1 MCFTSQS
8 AAQLHFPQLNAICFS
23 RTCSIWFSIE
33 FILTAPFWYVKVW
46 HYRHSPNVPFIAYG
60 TKHPQC
66 RNGSME
72 NSQPCCLL
80 PSESA
85 DHLMV
90 FCPCTVYR
98 AYVISEPRGGGVGGG
113 GRRRQTLAVGRRER
127 KRKRK
132 KEWQDEGNVQ
142 NLITWTNVTIRKG
155 WKKGGHDQVWKKRKK
170 KSNISNEP
178 DVN

>member
-113 GRRRQTLAVGRRER
+113 GGADRHWRWEGGRG
-127 KRKRK
+127 
-132 KEWQDEGNVQ
+132 KEKE
-142 NLITWTNVTIRKG
+142 
-155 WKKGGHDQVWKKRKK
+155 K
-170 KSNISNEP
+170 KSGKMKEMSKI
-178 DVN
+178 